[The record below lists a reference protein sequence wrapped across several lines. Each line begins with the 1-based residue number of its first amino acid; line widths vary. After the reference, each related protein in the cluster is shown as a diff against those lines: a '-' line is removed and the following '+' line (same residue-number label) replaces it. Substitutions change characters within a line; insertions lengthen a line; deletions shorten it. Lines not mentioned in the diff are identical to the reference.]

1 MSETEQREAGYDWG
15 NSRSGARPDGT
26 PRELRSRLRAFLG
39 RYLHES
45 TLADGDDL
53 FASGRVNS
61 LFAMQ
66 LVLFLEKEFRVRIE
80 NRDLDLANFR
90 SIDAMAAL
98 IEKKLAVLGP
108 APDSAARPEREN

>member
-1 MSETEQREAGYDWG
+1 M
-15 NSRSGARPDGT
+15 
-26 PRELRSRLRAFLG
+26 RAFLG
-39 RYLHES
+39 RYLHADS
-45 TLADGDDL
+45 LADGDDL

-98 IEKKLAVLGP
+98 IEKKLAIP
-108 APDSAARPEREN
+108 PHAPGAAARPDGQG

>member
-1 MSETEQREAGYDWG
+1 M
-15 NSRSGARPDGT
+15 
-26 PRELRSRLRAFLG
+26 RAFLG

-45 TLADGDDL
+45 SLADGDDL
-53 FASGRVNS
+53 FASGRMNS

-98 IEKKLAVLGP
+98 IEKKLAVFGT
-108 APDSAARPEREN
+108 APDWAARPEREN